1 MMMSKKSGIYIHIP
15 YCLSKCNYCGFL
27 SRPISDGMDYEEI
40 NKYVDYLIKEIKIR
54 SSSSK
59 NSIFDT
65 IYFGGGTP
73 SLLSPFQIDRIM
85 RSIYSNYYIDKN
97 PEITIE
103 ANPETLDCAKL
114 KDYRSLN
121 INRLSMGVQSFN
133 DDVLKV
139 LGRIHSSNRA
149 IKEFDHARKAGFDN
163 ISIDLMFS
171 IPNTSLDD
179 VISDIDN
186 AIRIAPEHISFYSL
200 QLEEGTKFFNE
211 FESGKL
217 KEVPDEVDR
226 IMYHRGCDLLN
237 SSGYNQYEISNFSKD
252 EEENGISYRSRH
264 NSKYWNMSS
273 YMGFG
278 LGASSY
284 FFSPHYVS
292 AKHSGNKRTRNHSS
306 YRKYRYA
313 LEMKIEPFEEEILN
327 TYSDDQSEA
336 IFTGLRRSEG
346 ITYEEIGMQ
355 SREEFE
361 EVYKDSVNELSGFI
375 LSGHVNMDSS
385 GIRLTKEGI
394 DISNKIMALFV

>member
-1 MMMSKKSGIYIHIP
+1 MTSKKSGIYIHIP
-15 YCLSKCNYCGFL
+15 YCVSKCNYCGFL
-27 SRPISDGMDYEEI
+27 SRPITDAMGSEEI
-40 NKYVDYLIKEIKIR
+40 DTYVEYLIKELKIR
-54 SSSSK
+54 SLSSK
-59 NSIFDT
+59 DSIFDS

-85 RSIYSNYYIDKN
+85 RCIYSNYYIDKK
-97 PEITIE
+97 PEITLE
-103 ANPETLDCAKL
+103 ANPETLDYVKL
-114 KDYRSLN
+114 KDYHSLN
-121 INRLSMGVQSFN
+121 INRLSMGIQSFN
-133 DDVLKV
+133 DDILKV
-139 LGRIHSSNRA
+139 LGRIHSSKRA
-149 IKEFDHARKAGFDN
+149 VKEFNHARKAGFDN

-171 IPNTSLDD
+171 IPNSSVDD
-179 VISDIDN
+179 VISDIEN

-217 KEVPDEVDR
+217 KEVPDEIDR
-226 IMYHRGCDLLN
+226 IMYHRGCDTLN

-284 FFSPHYVS
+284 FFSPDYVS
-292 AKHSGNKRTRNHSS
+292 AKHSGNMRTRNHSS
-306 YRKYRYA
+306 YRQYRHA
-313 LEMKIEPFEEEILN
+313 LEIGVEPFEDEILN
-327 TYSDDQSEA
+327 TFNDDQSEA

-346 ITYEEIGMQ
+346 ITYEEIGIH

-375 LSGHVNMDSS
+375 LSGHVKMDSS
-385 GIRLTKEGI
+385 SIRLTKEGI